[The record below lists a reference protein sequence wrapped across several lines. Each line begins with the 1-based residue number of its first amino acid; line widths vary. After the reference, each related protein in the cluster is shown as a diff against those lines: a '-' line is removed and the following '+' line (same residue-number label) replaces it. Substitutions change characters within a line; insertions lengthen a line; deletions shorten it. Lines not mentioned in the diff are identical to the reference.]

1 MAQAR
6 RQPMCYNS
14 SVDETANRQ
23 RRRVYPML
31 RHSLDSTDTYRRAS
45 TSWRVLFC

>member
-23 RRRVYPML
+23 RRRFYHVETLL
-31 RHSLDSTDTYRRAS
+31 R
-45 TSWRVLFC
+45 